1 MQWLGMD
8 KNSNLSRAAMTKQN
22 NVIEQG
28 HQDDWRQDL
37 LRRRLEQE
45 GVAKFVKRLSLQ
57 RQLMVRHVLKLEKQR
72 NQYYKTFSCVI

>member
-28 HQDDWRQDL
+28 HQDDWRQPLASASADGQT
-37 LRRRLEQE
+37 RPEIR
-45 GVAKFVKRLSLQ
+45 
-57 RQLMVRHVLKLEKQR
+57 
-72 NQYYKTFSCVI
+72 KTEEPIL